1 MQGVSCKEGDL
12 MVVNNRFYNNV
23 NKIAGVQSV
32 PSLQKQEQTNGE
44 FGKILSQNIE
54 KSSGLKFSKHA
65 EMRLESRKIQ
75 LSDAQKDKINKAVNR
90 AEEKGVKDSLILL
103 DNIALV
109 VNIKNKTV
117 ITAVNSNELKDNVFT
132 NIDGAV
138 FA

>member
-1 MQGVSCKEGDL
+1 
-12 MVVNNRFYNNV
+12 
-23 NKIAGVQSV
+23 
-32 PSLQKQEQTNGE
+32 LQKPEQTNGE